1 MNGKECL
8 NDWNHKKGIDCNMI
22 QLRDD
27 VEWKPYIGERKC
39 SMYQTIIGT
48 QKQKSTDNKMLI
60 ELL

>member
-1 MNGKECL
+1 M
-8 NDWNHKKGIDCNMI
+8 M

-27 VEWKPYIGERKC
+27 IEWKPYIGERKC